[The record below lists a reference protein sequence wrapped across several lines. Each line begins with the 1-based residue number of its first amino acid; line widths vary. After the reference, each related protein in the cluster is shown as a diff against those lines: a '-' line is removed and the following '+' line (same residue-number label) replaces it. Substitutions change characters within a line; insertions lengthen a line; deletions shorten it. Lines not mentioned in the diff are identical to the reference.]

1 MHTLSEQ
8 LHATNMVSFVC
19 AHGMFASVCGVCV
32 STCVRVCSLSLLR
45 NAVGVLLQMC
55 YG

>member
-19 AHGMFASVCGVCV
+19 VCGVCV
-32 STCVRVCSLSLLR
+32 CVWRVCSLSLLR
-45 NAVGVLLQMC
+45 GAAGALLQMC

>member
-19 AHGMFASVCGVCV
+19 AYGMCARVW
-32 STCVRVCSLSLLR
+32 CVRACVCSLSLLR

>member
-1 MHTLSEQ
+1 MHTLSDQ

-19 AHGMFASVCGVCV
+19 VCVWRVCG
-32 STCVRVCSLSLLR
+32 VCSLSLLR
-45 NAVGVLLQMC
+45 GAAGALLQLC